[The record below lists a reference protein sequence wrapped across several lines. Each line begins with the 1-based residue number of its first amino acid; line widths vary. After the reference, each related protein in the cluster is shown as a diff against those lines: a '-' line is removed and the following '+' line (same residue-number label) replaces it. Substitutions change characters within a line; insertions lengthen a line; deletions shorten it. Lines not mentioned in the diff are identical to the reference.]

1 MGADKRAYDFTER
14 FDDEGALSPE
24 GVRDGK
30 ARFGNAL
37 NAVENDVDVYGA
49 GSIYAVAGRVKK
61 RVVGRA
67 AEMSLY
73 FLAGG
78 ENVTAGG
85 IEIKADGAVDE
96 WSVCVEAPRR
106 RLDK

>member
-1 MGADKRAYDFTER
+1 MGADKRAYDFKKR

-30 ARFGNAL
+30 ARPGNAL
-37 NAVENDVDVYGA
+37 NAIENDVDVYGA

-61 RVVGRA
+61 GVVCRA
-67 AEMSLY
+67 AELSLD

-85 IEIKADGAVDE
+85 VEIKTDGAVDE
-96 WSVCVEAPRR
+96 
-106 RLDK
+106 

>member
-14 FDDEGALSPE
+14 FDDEGTLSPE
-24 GVRDGK
+24 GVRDDK

-61 RVVGRA
+61 RVVCRA
-67 AEMSLY
+67 AELSLD

-78 ENVTAGG
+78 ENVTAGCV
-85 IEIKADGAVDE
+85 EIKADGAVDE
-96 WSVCVEAPRR
+96 
-106 RLDK
+106 

>member
-1 MGADKRAYDFTER
+1 MCADIRAYDFTKR

-24 GVRDGK
+24 RVRDGK
-30 ARFGNAL
+30 ARPGNAL
-37 NAVENDVDVYGA
+37 NAIENDVDVYGA
-49 GSIYAVAGRVKK
+49 GSIYAIAGRIKK

-67 AEMSLY
+67 AEMPLD

-85 IEIKADGAVDE
+85 VEIKTDGAVDE
-96 WSVCVEAPRR
+96 GSVCVEAPRR